1 METYFVFWA
10 WFIAAVLLA
19 CGELAAPGIFL
30 IWLAGAAAVNG
41 VLTALI
47 GWGWQAQ
54 LGSFAVLAVIS
65 IYIGRAYLKRHPIQT
80 EDTGLNR
87 RGSRMVGEIV
97 TVVEAISGGEGKVQ
111 VGDAP
116 WIAKGPD
123 LSVGAKA
130 RVVRMDGTTLV
141 VEPA

>member
-1 METYFVFWA
+1 
-10 WFIAAVLLA
+10 
-19 CGELAAPGIFL
+19 
-30 IWLAGAAAVNG
+30 
-41 VLTALI
+41 
-47 GWGWQAQ
+47 
-54 LGSFAVLAVIS
+54 VIS